1 VDGWRKKER
10 VRIRLQAFQK
20 SPATL
25 TLGIFPWFF
34 QQLATLWRS
43 PIGQFLHVKTA
54 TFFLKISAFPAFVG
68 RKTPTLEQGLAIQE
82 FLNTRPQ
89 TQKMEVDLGDGKTV
103 NRCS

>member
-1 VDGWRKKER
+1 MS
-10 VRIRLQAFQK
+10 IRPAYHGVTAKLQH
-20 SPATL
+20 
-25 TLGIFPWFF
+25 FP
-34 QQLATLWRS
+34 
-43 PIGQFLHVKTA
+43 
-54 TFFLKISAFPAFVG
+54 FVG

>member
-1 VDGWRKKER
+1 MKVFMPSTWMISGRSANKRCGRPSIALFGMMVSSVDRAKNSRCLELASFSER
-10 VRIRLQAFQK
+10 
-20 SPATL
+20 S
-25 TLGIFPWFF
+25 
-34 QQLATLWRS
+34 
-43 PIGQFLHVKTA
+43 GQRA
-54 TFFLKISAFPAFVG
+54 GAFPAFVG